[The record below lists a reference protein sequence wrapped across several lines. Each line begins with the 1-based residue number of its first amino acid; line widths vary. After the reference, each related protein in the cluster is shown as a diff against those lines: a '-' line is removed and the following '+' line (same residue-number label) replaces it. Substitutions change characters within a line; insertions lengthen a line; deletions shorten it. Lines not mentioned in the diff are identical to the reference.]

1 LTCLRERNREDLE
14 EIDRL
19 TNSNNGKAKESADLT
34 NNIRHLEYEISKS
47 INKIEDFNRII
58 DAKIGDIKSKEK
70 NIAEADGEISQLK
83 N

>member
-1 LTCLRERNREDLE
+1 MRERNREDLE

-19 TNSNNGKAKESADLT
+19 TNSNNIKAKESADLT

-70 NIAEADGEISQLK
+70 NIGEADGEISQLK